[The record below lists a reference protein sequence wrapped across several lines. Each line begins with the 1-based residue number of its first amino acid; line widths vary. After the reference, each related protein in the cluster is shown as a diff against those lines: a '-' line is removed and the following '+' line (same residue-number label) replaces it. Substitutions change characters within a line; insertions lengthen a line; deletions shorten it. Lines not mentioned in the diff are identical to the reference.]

1 MQKKTCIKTRFTQFN
16 DKHFYFSDGITSLP
30 FSLYFYFS
38 DGITSHPYLEE
49 LAEFKG
55 KMGQKIGKYF
65 CGKKSVSD
73 REQSAT
79 KGK

>member
-30 FSLYFYFS
+30 L
-38 DGITSHPYLEE
+38 SHPYLEE

-73 REQSAT
+73 REQSAK